1 MPQPKFAHTFGNLNK
16 MDQFLERHNLPK
28 VTQEINYPNRPIAI
42 TLNQEL
48 IIFPNRKL
56 QAQMSSLV
64 NCIKHLRRNNT
75 NSLQSLSEDR
85 SKGLVPN
92 TFYEASSTLI
102 PKPDKNIARKENCR
116 PMCLKETLLEDNRRK
131 PLDDLGCGDHF
142 LDTT

>member
-1 MPQPKFAHTFGNLNK
+1 MT
-16 MDQFLERHNLPK
+16 
-28 VTQEINYPNRPIAI
+28 
-42 TLNQEL
+42 
-48 IIFPNRKL
+48 
-56 QAQMSSLV
+56 SLV
-64 NCIKHLRRNNT
+64 NCIKHLRRNKT